1 MLGALTA
8 DVGDSGVSLLK
19 GMVLSRM
26 SRRLSAVVEE
36 GLGLLL
42 TGETTLS
49 RTQALSASLLMRT
62 PSLILPSSPAPFSS
76 PAFLKATF
84 QISPI
89 PCPWVWGEGA
99 ETEVKAKLSVGGAER
114 PQKHT
119 GRVGRGPE
127 GRRGARGFLK

>member
-1 MLGALTA
+1 MGTSAQCSQTVYVGVLGALTA
-8 DVGDSGVSLLK
+8 DVGDSGISLLK

-62 PSLILPSSPAPFSS
+62 PSLILPSSPALPTQI
-76 PAFLKATF
+76 AFYL
-84 QISPI
+84 
-89 PCPWVWGEGA
+89 
-99 ETEVKAKLSVGGAER
+99 
-114 PQKHT
+114 H
-119 GRVGRGPE
+119 
-127 GRRGARGFLK
+127 